1 MRKIASLLH
10 LAEKQS
16 VAIGRIFIKFAPM
29 QTPDSKI
36 INFLKKHHVL
46 TLATVSGDQP
56 WVANCFY
63 AFREEQMSFV
73 FTSGYETRHIQ
84 EVVLN
89 NKVAG
94 TVVLETGIIGKI
106 QGIQF
111 SGTLLIAEGEVLEK
125 ASSSYLKRF
134 PFAALMDTT
143 LWILSIDYLKMTDNR
158 LGFGKKLV
166 WERMC

>member
-1 MRKIASLLH
+1 
-10 LAEKQS
+10 
-16 VAIGRIFIKFAPM
+16 M
-29 QTPDSKI
+29 QPPESKI
-36 INFLKKHHVL
+36 TTFLKKHHVL

-63 AFREEQMSFV
+63 AFVEEQMAFV

-84 EVVLN
+84 EVMQN

-94 TVVLETGIIGKI
+94 NVVLETSIIGKI

-111 SGTLLIAEGEVLEK
+111 CGTLTKAEGEALDK
-125 ASSSYLKRF
+125 ASSAYLKRF

-158 LGFGKKLV
+158 LGFGKKLI
-166 WERMC
+166 WERKG

>member
-1 MRKIASLLH
+1 MQQPDPKIT
-10 LAEKQS
+10 
-16 VAIGRIFIKFAPM
+16 F
-29 QTPDSKI
+29 
-36 INFLKKHHVL
+36 FLKKHHVL
-46 TLATVSGDQP
+46 TLATLSGDQP

-63 AFREEQMSFV
+63 AFQEEQMSFV
-73 FTSGYETRHIQ
+73 FTSGYETRHIR

-94 TVVLETGIIGKI
+94 NVVLETGIIGKI

-111 SGTLLIAEGEVLEK
+111 SGTLLPAEGDSLEK
-125 ASSSYLKRF
+125 ANSAYLKRF

-166 WERMC
+166 WERN

>member
-1 MRKIASLLH
+1 
-10 LAEKQS
+10 
-16 VAIGRIFIKFAPM
+16 M
-29 QTPDSKI
+29 QTPDPKI
-36 INFLKKHHVL
+36 TTFLKKHHVL
-46 TLATVSGDQP
+46 TLATASGDQP

-63 AFREEQMSFV
+63 AFVEEQMAFI

-84 EVVLN
+84 EVTKN

-94 TVVLETGIIGKI
+94 NVVLETSIIGKI

-111 SGTLLIAEGEVLEK
+111 SGTLTKAEGEALGK
-125 ASSSYLKRF
+125 ASSAYLKRF

-158 LGFGKKLV
+158 LGFGKKLE
-166 WERMC
+166 WMSK

>member
-1 MRKIASLLH
+1 MQQPDPKI
-10 LAEKQS
+10 
-16 VAIGRIFIKFAPM
+16 
-29 QTPDSKI
+29 TT
-36 INFLKKHHVL
+36 FLKKHHVL

-63 AFREEQMSFV
+63 AFVEKQMAFV

-84 EVVLN
+84 EVTQN

-94 TVVLETGIIGKI
+94 NVVLETSIIGKI

-111 SGTLLIAEGEVLEK
+111 SGTLTKAEGEALDK
-125 ASSSYLKRF
+125 ASSAYLKRF

-158 LGFGKKLV
+158 LGFGKKLL
-166 WERMC
+166 WERSA

>member
-1 MRKIASLLH
+1 MQQPDPKI
-10 LAEKQS
+10 
-16 VAIGRIFIKFAPM
+16 
-29 QTPDSKI
+29 T
-36 INFLKKHHVL
+36 NFLKKHHVL

-84 EVVLN
+84 EVARN
-89 NKVAG
+89 KKVAG
-94 TVVLETGIIGKI
+94 NVVLETGIIGKI

-111 SGTLLIAEGEVLEK
+111 TGTLVLAEGVAQEK

-143 LWILSIDYLKMTDNR
+143 LWILQIDYLKMTDNR

-166 WERMC
+166 WVRCAD

>member
-1 MRKIASLLH
+1 MARPDPKIC
-10 LAEKQS
+10 
-16 VAIGRIFIKFAPM
+16 
-29 QTPDSKI
+29 T
-36 INFLKKHHVL
+36 FLRRHHVL

-63 AFREEQMSFV
+63 AFLEQEMAFV
-73 FTSGYETRHIQ
+73 FTSGFDTRHIR
-84 EVVLN
+84 EVQAN

-94 TVVLETGIIGKI
+94 NVVLETSIIGKI

-111 SGTLLIAEGEVLEK
+111 SGTLLPAEGEK
-125 ASSSYLKRF
+125 QAGASIAYLKRF

-158 LGFGKKLV
+158 LGFGKKLL
-166 WERMC
+166 WQRPKEG